1 MAHSEGIRQEGLSV
15 VIAGASGL
23 IGTQLAAEL
32 AKKGHSVY
40 RLVRTTP
47 RDATEYQWNPSD
59 GSIQSGVLDHIDVVV
74 NLSGASIGKIPWTK
88 KYKDLILHSRLSA
101 TRTLVRAITEA
112 QHPPRALVQASA
124 VGFYGDRGDEE
135 LTEDSSRGD
144 GFLADVCIAW
154 ESETSSLPESVRVAI
169 ARTGLVIARGG
180 AMAPLRLQTM
190 LGAAGPVGSGEQWWP
205 WISLH
210 DEVRALVYMVE
221 NPLMKGAYN
230 LTAPTPAPSREVTRE
245 LARQMGRPHWLGL
258 PTLAINALMGEAGRE
273 LLLSSQKVQ
282 PTRLEQ
288 AGFHFEDTTID
299 QAIARII

>member
-1 MAHSEGIRQEGLSV
+1 MALSEGIRQEGLSV
-15 VIAGASGL
+15 LIAGASGL
-23 IGTQLAAEL
+23 IGSRLTTEL
-32 AKKGHSVY
+32 GHKGHSVY
-40 RLVRTTP
+40 RLVRSAPT
-47 RDATEYQWNPSD
+47 DATEYHWNPAEGRLD
-59 GSIQSGVLDHIDVVV
+59 PGVLDHIDVVV

-88 KYKDLILHSRLSA
+88 NYKDLILQSRLSA
-101 TRTLVRAITEA
+101 TRTLVRAINEA
-112 QHPPRALVQASA
+112 GNPPSALIQASA
-124 VGFYGDRGDEE
+124 VGFYGDRGDEA

-154 ESETSSLPESVRVAI
+154 ESEASSVPDSVRVAI

-190 LGAAGPVGSGEQWWP
+190 LGAAGPVGSGKQWWP

-210 DEVRALVYMVE
+210 DEVQALVYMVE

-230 LTAPTPAPSREVTRE
+230 LAAPTPASSQEVTEE

-258 PTLAINALMGEAGRE
+258 PAIAINTLMGEAGRE

-288 AGFHFEDTTID
+288 AGFSFDDETID

>member
-1 MAHSEGIRQEGLSV
+1 MAKSEGIRQGGLSV
-15 VIAGASGL
+15 LVAGASGL
-23 IGTQLAAEL
+23 IGTRLTSEL
-32 AKKGHSVY
+32 AKRGHSVY
-40 RLVRTTP
+40 RLVRSTP
-47 RDATEYQWNPSD
+47 KDATEYQWDPAE
-59 GSIQSGVLDHIDVVV
+59 GSLQPGVLEHIDVVV

-88 KYKDLILHSRLSA
+88 KYKDLILQSRLSA
-101 TRTLVRAITEA
+101 TRTLVNAINTAE
-112 QHPPRALVQASA
+112 HPPGALIQASA
-124 VGFYGDRGDEE
+124 VGFYGDRGNEA
-135 LTEDSSRGD
+135 LTENSSRGD

-154 ESETSSLPESVRVAI
+154 ESETSSLPDSVRVAI

-190 LGAAGPVGSGEQWWP
+190 LGAAGPVGPGTQWWP

-210 DEVRALVYMVE
+210 DEVQALVYMIE

-230 LTAPTPAPSREVTRE
+230 LTAPTPVTSVTVTKE

-258 PTLAINALMGEAGRE
+258 PSLAINVLMGEAGRE

-288 AGFHFEDTTID
+288 AGFSFDDTTID

>member
-1 MAHSEGIRQEGLSV
+1 MAKSEGIRQEGLSV
-15 VIAGASGL
+15 LVAGASGL
-23 IGTQLAAEL
+23 IGTQLTAEL

-40 RLVRTTP
+40 RLVRSTP
-47 RDATEYQWNPSD
+47 RDATEYQWDPSE
-59 GSIQSGVLDHIDVVV
+59 GSIEPGVLDHIDVVV

-88 KYKDLILHSRLSA
+88 KYKDLILQSRLSA

-112 QHPPRALVQASA
+112 ANPPSALIQASA
-124 VGFYGDRGDEE
+124 VGFYGDRGNEE
-135 LTEDSSRGD
+135 LTEDSSQGE

-154 ESETSSLPESVRVAI
+154 ESETSSLPDSVRVAI

-190 LGAAGPVGSGEQWWP
+190 LGAAGPIGSGNQWWP

-210 DEVRALVYMVE
+210 DEVQALVYMIE

-230 LTAPTPAPSREVTRE
+230 LTAPAPVTSQEVTKE

-258 PTLAINALMGEAGRE
+258 PSLAINALMGEAGRE
-273 LLLSSQKVQ
+273 LLLSSQKVH

-288 AGFHFEDTTID
+288 AGFSFDDTTID